1 MTRAFVLLTA
11 LVLTGCVPSALAP
24 VSSADGVGS
33 GETIIVG
40 RVELVPPLQK
50 SEQRL
55 TAIGTGSYQNLML
68 LLTGERDRP
77 LPADPKIADYADR
90 IEAPLGSHF
99 FVRTRS
105 TPFYIH
111 GGIVLLD
118 SATSRARFPGGL
130 RVALKEGDRAVYI
143 GTLRYHRNEFFDITD
158 MQVVDEYAAANAEYR
173 KKFGN
178 GVPLSKALMTLPKSG
193 PGNGKRVVLAPQLG
207 R

>member
-1 MTRAFVLLTA
+1 MTRALFLAAA
-11 LVLTGCVPSALAP
+11 LALAGCVPSALAP

-40 RVELVPPLQK
+40 RVELVPPLRK
-50 SEQRL
+50 GEQRL
-55 TAIGTGSYQNLML
+55 TAIGTGSYENKML

-90 IEAPLGSHF
+90 IEAPLGGHF
-99 FVRTRS
+99 FVRSRS
-105 TPFYIH
+105 APFYIQ

-118 SATSRARFPGGL
+118 SAMSRARFPGGI

-158 MQVVDEYAAANAEYR
+158 VQVVDEYAAANAEYL
-173 KKFGN
+173 KKFGA
-178 GVPLSKALMTLPKSG
+178 GVPLSKALMTLPRSR
-193 PGNGKRVVLAPQLG
+193 PGTGKRVALRAD
-207 R
+207 

>member
-1 MTRAFVLLTA
+1 MTRVLVLLAA
-11 LVLTGCVPSALAP
+11 LALAGCVPSALAP
-24 VSSADGVGS
+24 ASSADGVGS

-40 RVELVPPLQK
+40 RVDLVPPLQK
-50 SEQRL
+50 GEQRL
-55 TAIGTGSYQNLML
+55 TAVGTGSYQNLML

-90 IEAPLGSHF
+90 IEAPLGNHF
-99 FVRTRS
+99 FVRARS
-105 TPFYIH
+105 APFYIQ

-118 SATSRARFPGGL
+118 SSMSRARFPGGL

-158 MQVVDEYAAANAEYR
+158 VQVVDEYAAANVEYV

-178 GVPLSKALMTLPKSG
+178 GVPLSKALMVLPKSG
-193 PGNGKRVVLAPQLG
+193 PGRGKRVALAPAAQ
-207 R
+207 

>member
-1 MTRAFVLLTA
+1 MTRALIVAAA
-11 LVLTGCVPSALAP
+11 LALAACVPASLAP
-24 VSSADGVGS
+24 VSSTEGVGS

-40 RVELVPPLQK
+40 RVELVPPLRK
-50 SEQRL
+50 GEQRL

-68 LLTGERDRP
+68 LLTGERDRS

-90 IEAPLGSHF
+90 IEAPLGTHF

-105 TPFYIH
+105 APFYIH
-111 GGIVLLD
+111 GGIVFLD
-118 SATSRARFPGGL
+118 MGSTMNRARFPGGL

-158 MQVVDEYAAANAEYR
+158 VQVVDEYAGAHAEYL

-193 PGNGKRVVLAPQLG
+193 PGRGKRMALAD
-207 R
+207 

>member
-1 MTRAFVLLTA
+1 MTRAFVLLAA
-11 LVLTGCVPSALAP
+11 LALAGCVPSALAP

-40 RVELVPPLQK
+40 RVELVPPLRK
-50 SEQRL
+50 GEQRL
-55 TAIGTGSYQNLML
+55 TAMGTGSYQNLML

-105 TPFYIH
+105 ASFYIH
-111 GGIVLLD
+111 GGIVFLD
-118 SATSRARFPGGL
+118 MGSTMNRARFPGGL

-158 MQVVDEYAAANAEYR
+158 VQVVDEYAAANAEYSKR
-173 KKFGN
+173 FGN
-178 GVPLSKALMTLPKSG
+178 GAALRKALMTLPKSG
-193 PGNGKRVVLAPQLG
+193 PGRGQRMVLAD
-207 R
+207 